1 MNKIIFLNGP
11 AGSGK
16 DSIGN
21 FLVPKLNKAS
31 IYKFATPIK
40 KAVAA
45 MFNLSPEEY
54 QFYFETPEGKNNPS
68 PRFFNKTPRQWLI
81 SFSED
86 FAKVHGGTAVFGKLM
101 ANNLTPAFRNNMV
114 NNVVITDSGFKPE
127 ADALIDVFRD
137 ECEFFLIRIHRN
149 GFKFDGDSRGYI
161 YLEKDYSFI
170 HTVDIINEEGR
181 IEHAVNKI
189 TSEIEWSDEEMSEVF
204 EGYML
209 PDDQY

>member
-45 MFNLSPEEY
+45 MLNLSPEEY

-68 PRFFNKTPRQWLI
+68 VRFFGKTPRQWLI

-86 FAKVHGGTAVFGKLM
+86 FAKKHGGTDVFGRIM
-101 ANNLTPAFRNNMV
+101 ATNLTPAFRTNMV
-114 NNVVITDSGFKPE
+114 ENVVITDSGFQPE
-127 ADALIDVFRD
+127 AEALINAFRG
-137 ECEFFLIRIHRN
+137 ECEFFLIRLHRN
-149 GFKFDGDSRGYI
+149 GFKFEGDSRGYI
-161 YLEKDYSFI
+161 YLEKENPN
-170 HTVDIINEEGR
+170 TVVALDIVNEEGR
-181 IEHAVNKI
+181 IEHAINKI
-189 TSEIEWSDEEMSEVF
+189 IAELEWNDDELPDMF
-204 EGYML
+204 

>member
-1 MNKIIFLNGP
+1 MNKIILLNGP

-16 DSIGN
+16 DSLGS

-86 FAKVHGGTAVFGKLM
+86 FAKVHGGKDVFGKIM
-101 ANNLTPAFRNNMV
+101 TTNLRPAFANNMV
-114 NNVVITDSGFKPE
+114 ENVIITDSGFQPE
-127 ADALIDVFRD
+127 AEAVISSFRG
-137 ECEFFLIRIHRN
+137 ECEFFLVRIHRN

-161 YLEKDYSFI
+161 YLEKDYPN
-170 HTVDIINEEGR
+170 TVRALDIINEEGR
-181 IEHAVNKI
+181 IEHAVSKI
-189 TSEIEWSDEEMSEVF
+189 LAELEWSEDESPDMF
-204 EGYML
+204 